1 VSERH
6 RVVFDCNVFLQALAN
21 PIGPAGRCIE
31 LALSG
36 KVALYI
42 SPHVLDEIREVT
54 SQPKLIAKFRLR
66 PDRVAA
72 LLDNLPNAAVMI
84 PSFREVWKYDRDPD
98 DAHYVNLALAANA
111 KLIVLRDKDLLDLMD
126 LAKPEGAEFQK
137 LFPML
142 RILDPVLFLREVAPQ
157 R

>member
-21 PIGPAGRCIE
+21 PVGPAGRCVE
-31 LALSG
+31 LAISG

-42 SPHVLDEIREVT
+42 SPHILDEIREVT

-72 LLDNLPNAAVMI
+72 LLDNLPKAAVMV
-84 PSFREVWKYDRDPD
+84 PSYREVWKYDRDPD
-98 DAHYVNLALAANA
+98 DAHYVNLALVANA
-111 KLIVLRDKDLLDLMD
+111 KLIVSRDRDLLDLMD
-126 LAKPEGAEFQK
+126 SSKPEAAEFQK
-137 LFPML
+137 RFPAL
-142 RILDPVLFLREVAPQ
+142 RILDPVLFLREVAEQ
-157 R
+157 